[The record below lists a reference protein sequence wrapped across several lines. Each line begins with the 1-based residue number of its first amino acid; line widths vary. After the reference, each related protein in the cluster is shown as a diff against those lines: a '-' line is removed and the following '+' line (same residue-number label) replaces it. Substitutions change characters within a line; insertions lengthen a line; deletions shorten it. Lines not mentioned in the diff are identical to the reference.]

1 MPISQAKIDANR
13 RNSLRSTGP
22 KTQSGRDK
30 SRFNGL
36 THGLSAKV
44 AVIPSENPQDYDERM
59 TAVKATLAPRNAV
72 EALIVEQLVQ
82 ASWVHDRAVRV
93 QTAQLSAQL
102 EDAARKEQ
110 EAVIALGKRLFRD
123 SRGPDVLYGCDG
135 FHHVG
140 CRTSYS
146 GIIEDENDPDTIVR
160 SLEAT
165 VPGCHWL
172 LDRWRELRAL
182 LEPGKCWQSH
192 HKFRGVRLL
201 GKQPLSAVDYRE
213 VAEIFVGCWAIDP
226 ARPSAY
232 AEVKSE
238 LGPEEFRAY
247 LKRVRG
253 HWTDMMNAGDSAE
266 ARRILVSIVERAIAQ
281 VMVKLVLAQE
291 QAKRD
296 AQRTADSLS
305 FDYTHE
311 GELMRRYELGAHRK
325 FGRSLNDY
333 LKIRR
338 ALNKG
343 EFESEPESGPE
354 PSEDQQGLEPD
365 STHGWNPDQK
375 RIDWMAAELLD
386 RQQLIEE
393 ERRSDPLRG
402 SSVQCSV
409 FSVQLNAAQ
418 PAAEQL
424 VCFDEGQASYP
435 SGSEF
440 ASEGDWSPADPLR
453 GSSVQ
458 CSVFSVQLNAAQPA
472 AEQLVCFDEGQASYP
487 SGSEFASEG
496 DCSPADPLC
505 GSSVQCSVFS
515 VQLNAAQ
522 PAAEQLVVVEPT
534 ISNETSISANEPP
547 TTAHNDRPLPAL
559 RELTTNN
566 QQLTTPLNESS
577 ISAIYSRRTPCYS
590 LTQPDHS
597 EPPNSGAQDQNR
609 FLQTEATDHL
619 DRPRDA
625 ADPAP
630 ADVQPDGPDPPRA
643 ECQTSSWVMTALQN
657 RDPPR

>member
-1 MPISQAKIDANR
+1 MPTSQAKIDSNR

-22 KTQSGRDK
+22 RTKAGRDK

-44 AVIPSENPQDYDERM
+44 AVIPSESPHDYDERM
-59 TAVKATLAPRNAV
+59 TAVKKTLAPRNAV

-93 QTAQLSAQL
+93 QTAWLSEQI

-110 EAVIALGKRLFRD
+110 EEVIALGKRLFTD

-146 GIIEDENDPDTIVR
+146 GIIDDENDPDTIVR

-232 AEVKSE
+232 VEIKSE
-238 LGPEEFRAY
+238 LGPEEYRAY

-253 HWTDMMNAGDSAE
+253 HWTDMMNAGDSGE

-291 QAKRD
+291 RAKRD
-296 AQRTADSLS
+296 AQRIADSLS
-305 FDYTHE
+305 FDHTHE

-343 EFESEPESGPE
+343 EFESEPELGPE
-354 PSEDQQGLEPD
+354 PSEDQQGLELD
-365 STHGWNPDQK
+365 STHGWNPDQE

-402 SSVQCSV
+402 SSVQGSASDPLRGSSVQRSV

-424 VCFDEGQASYP
+424 VSVDGEAASCS
-435 SGSEF
+435 SGSGF
-440 ASEGDWSPADPLR
+440 ASEGDGSPADPLR
-453 GSSVQ
+453 GSSSQ

-472 AEQLVCFDEGQASYP
+472 AEQLVSVDGGEASDT
-487 SGSEFASEG
+487 SVTSEG
-496 DCSPADPLC
+496 DGSPGDPQNGSSVQGSASDPLR

-515 VQLNAAQ
+515 VQCS
-522 PAAEQLVVVEPT
+522 VECC
-534 ISNETSISANEPP
+534 SA
-547 TTAHNDRPLPAL
+547 
-559 RELTTNN
+559 
-566 QQLTTPLNESS
+566 
-577 ISAIYSRRTPCYS
+577 C
-590 LTQPDHS
+590 
-597 EPPNSGAQDQNR
+597 G
-609 FLQTEATDHL
+609 
-619 DRPRDA
+619 
-625 ADPAP
+625 
-630 ADVQPDGPDPPRA
+630 
-643 ECQTSSWVMTALQN
+643 
-657 RDPPR
+657 